1 MNTPESHESFMRRA
15 IELARQGL
23 GTTRPNPLVGAVIVK
38 DDQVVGE
45 GFHARAGGPHAEI
58 EALRQA
64 GGRARGATM
73 YVTLEPCNHRGRTPP
88 CTKAILES
96 GVKKVYFA
104 SRDPNPNVEGGGAA
118 FLQSRRVQCEHGP
131 LTEEATGLNRGF
143 FHWIVTGRPWIISK
157 FASSLDGRIATRT
170 GESQWITGPEARRRG
185 HELRR
190 EVDAI
195 LVGAGTVLADDPLL
209 TVRHLDVEPVV
220 APSAAS
226 PLSGSDDCS
235 LGTERRARRRSMVD
249 LANLKAAES
258 LVRGRPSIAD
268 SGASNPSEASGQAL
282 ERRTPR
288 KPRGRLSN
296 VEALGSLEAG
306 SRTFRIVVDGR
317 GRSPLESKI
326 FAPADGVVTLVAT
339 AETSSRE
346 WRQALRD
353 RNIEVV
359 ILPPGGNHSVDLP
372 SLLDELGRR
381 EIRSVLVEGG
391 STIHG
396 SFFDD
401 GLVNEVWA
409 FLAPM
414 IIGGSAAHCAVDGT
428 GVSALS
434 EALRLESVAVEQLG
448 SDVLIRGMT
457 GLALTPETAPA
468 KPHPQSDGIIN

>member
-38 DDQVVGE
+38 DDLVVGE

-58 EALRQA
+58 EALHQA
-64 GGRARGATM
+64 GGRARGAAM

-96 GVKKVYFA
+96 GIKKVYFA

-118 FLQSRRVQCEHGP
+118 FLQSKRVQCEHGP
-131 LTEEATGLNRGF
+131 LTEEATDLNRGF

-195 LVGAGTVLADDPLL
+195 LVGSGTVLADDPVL
-209 TVRHLDVEPVV
+209 TVRLQNVEPVV
-220 APSAAS
+220 IPSAGS
-226 PLSGSDDCS
+226 PLSGSDDRS
-235 LGTERRARRRSMVD
+235 LGTERRARSRSMSA

-258 LVRGRPSIAD
+258 LARGRPSVTD
-268 SGASNPSEASGQAL
+268 FGASNPSEASGQA
-282 ERRTPR
+282 
-288 KPRGRLSN
+288 
-296 VEALGSLEAG
+296 VEPLGSLGAG
-306 SRTFRIVVDGR
+306 SRMFRIVVDGR

-326 FAPADGVVTLVAT
+326 FAPAEGVVTLVAT

-359 ILPPGGNHSVDLP
+359 ILPPGRNHSVDLT

-414 IIGGSAAHCAVDGT
+414 IIGGTAAHCAVDGT

-457 GLALTPETAPA
+457 GLAMTPETTPTG
-468 KPHPQSDGIIN
+468 PHPQSDGIVN